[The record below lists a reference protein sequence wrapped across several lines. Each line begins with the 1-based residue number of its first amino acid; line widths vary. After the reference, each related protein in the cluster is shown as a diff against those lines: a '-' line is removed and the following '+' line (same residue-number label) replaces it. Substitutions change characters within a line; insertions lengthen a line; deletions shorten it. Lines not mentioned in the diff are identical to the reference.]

1 MAGATTAGMMLVA
14 VILSKVILA
23 GLFYGERAWLG
34 REYTYQIVRFL
45 PKGICSS
52 LVGGVVNLEKDKKV
66 EKSRKKS
73 IEISLPRW
81 YNILDNGMESLW
93 KRAIPGRFAR
103 RFDSSPMRVEVLC
116 GSQKISR

>member
-1 MAGATTAGMMLVA
+1 M
-14 VILSKVILA
+14 ILA

-34 REYTYQIVRFL
+34 REYTCQIVRFL

-81 YNILDNGMESLW
+81 YNILDNEMESLW
-93 KRAIPGRFAR
+93 KRAIPGRFVR